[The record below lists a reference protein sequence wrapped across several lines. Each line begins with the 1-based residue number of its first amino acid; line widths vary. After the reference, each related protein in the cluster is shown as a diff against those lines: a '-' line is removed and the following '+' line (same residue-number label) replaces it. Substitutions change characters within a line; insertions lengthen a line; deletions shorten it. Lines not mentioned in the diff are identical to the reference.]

1 MVHGWLFHTGK
12 AQNPSSHL
20 VHEAGSL
27 SSSSLVLMGWL
38 ADVSEAAGPQ
48 STLETQRSGL

>member
-38 ADVSEAAGPQ
+38 ADASEAAGPQ
-48 STLETQRSGL
+48 STLETQRIGL